1 MVMSAQRYQKST
13 PIQVLISS
21 SQTGVTPRFSG
32 VVKFDRRLDDIIAM
46 KVNYIAYSQTAP
58 STFNP
63 LFGNIKILQSSVLG
77 SLLNTNQ
84 FQVAFSSNS
93 DNQQMFAQSNIIG
106 WSAPAYT
113 EANISSQVS
122 QTDVNRV
129 LYFSRPYS
137 IETFDWQFQGL
148 RGDIVPTA
156 DHCVEIVIEFYHVND
171 L

>member
-1 MVMSAQRYQKST
+1 MKTMQICQRSS

-21 SQTGVTPRFSG
+21 SQTGVTNRFSG

-46 KVNYIAYSQTAP
+46 KILYISYSQTAP

-63 LFGNIKILQSSVLG
+63 LFGNIKVLQSSILG
-77 SLLNTNQ
+77 SLLKTNQ
-84 FQVAFSSNS
+84 FQVALSSNS
-93 DNQQMFAQSNIIG
+93 DNQQMIAQSNIIG
-106 WSAPAYT
+106 WSSPAYT

-122 QTDVNRV
+122 QTNVNHI

-137 IETFDWQFQGL
+137 IESFDWQFQGL
-148 RGDIVPTA
+148 RGAIVPTA
-156 DHCVEIVIEFYHVND
+156 DHCIEIVIEFYRCED